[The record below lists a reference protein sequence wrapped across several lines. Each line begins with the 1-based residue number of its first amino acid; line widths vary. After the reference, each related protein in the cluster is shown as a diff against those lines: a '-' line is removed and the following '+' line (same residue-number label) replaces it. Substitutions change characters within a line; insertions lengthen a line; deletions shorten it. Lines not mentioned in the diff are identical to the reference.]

1 MLIDIGQ
8 GDKITNARLNMMMPV
23 RMAHE
28 SAAEKVENLN
38 RTANM
43 GKIMQ
48 AITLA

>member
-1 MLIDIGQ
+1 MLIGV
-8 GDKITNARLNMMMPV
+8 GRRDKITNARLNMMMPM

-38 RTANM
+38 RTATT
-43 GKIMQ
+43 GKIMP